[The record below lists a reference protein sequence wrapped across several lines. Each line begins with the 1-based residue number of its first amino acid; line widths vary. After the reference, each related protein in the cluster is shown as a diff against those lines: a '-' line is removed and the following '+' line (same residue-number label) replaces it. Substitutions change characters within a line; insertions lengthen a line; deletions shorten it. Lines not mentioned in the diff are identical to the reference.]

1 MIQGTSLDAEE
12 CERRLKTTNSAVLW
26 SHFTDESSRRVRK
39 TMTQT
44 GEPNSIR
51 ESPVLIMHSD
61 RSKMKDISIRPL
73 INWKQRQNRP
83 KQNETKQK
91 SQQKFLL

>member
-1 MIQGTSLDAEE
+1 MESIH
-12 CERRLKTTNSAVLW
+12 RRILQKGKKY
-26 SHFTDESSRRVRK
+26 F
-39 TMTQT
+39 MTQT
-44 GEPNSIR
+44 GKPNSTH
-51 ESPVLIMHSD
+51 ESPVLIMQSD

-73 INWKQRQNRP
+73 IKWKQRQNRP